1 MLESPTMSRFPTNK
15 VVKNL
20 QKLVEDL
27 TQVHVKELA
36 EK

>member
-1 MLESPTMSRFPTNK
+1 MSRFPTNK